1 MGHVNAVATRT
12 LAWRD
17 VRVLSAAGAA
27 LVLAASLAATRVE
40 AQRVR
45 VSGSE
50 TTTRS
55 SVRADS
61 LVTVIFNSDVKDV
74 RRMILEW
81 QERET
86 KLIKELRAVA
96 PNDFPARRRLED
108 ELYLHARDGFAM
120 MSAVE
125 ARCVGGTGPR
135 PEGYLG
141 LNTEVT
147 ATAVGAEVRDAV
159 VMVKSVEVGSPAQ
172 RAGLRRDDQVLS
184 VGGVPAFG
192 AGVGDLLVPG
202 RSVVVRYIRDGQNRE
217 TTAVI
222 AKRPEG
228 FGDSCGEIERML
240 GPINMPAPGRVFV
253 EEGKPGRIVI
263 GESVPREQVPA
274 TEFTFMVFGPS
285 PEDSRASRFYGGA
298 EFRMLSEDWRE
309 TLGVKQ
315 GVLVS
320 EVAPGSAVS
329 QSGLRGGDVITSVG
343 KTPVTS
349 PGMLVQL
356 IATSD
361 APEVQLSIV
370 RKRDKKTVTLKLNQ
384 R

>member
-1 MGHVNAVATRT
+1 MGHVNAIPART
-12 LAWRD
+12 LAGRD
-17 VRVLSAAGAA
+17 VRVLSAAGVA
-27 LVLAASLAATRVE
+27 LVLAASLAVSRVE

-45 VSGSE
+45 VSASE

-55 SVRADS
+55 SARADS
-61 LVTVIFNSDVKDV
+61 LVALIFRSDPKDV
-74 RRMILEW
+74 RRMLVEW
-81 QERET
+81 EERET
-86 KLIKELRAVA
+86 KLLKELRALA
-96 PNDFPARRRLED
+96 PSDFPARRRLDD

-120 MSAVE
+120 RSAIE
-125 ARCVGGTGPR
+125 ARCVGGAGPT
-135 PEGYLG
+135 PGGYLG
-141 LNTEVT
+141 LNIEVRGQV
-147 ATAVGAEVRDAV
+147 VGAEIRDDT
-159 VMVKSVEVGSPAQ
+159 VMVKSVEAGSPAQ

-184 VGGVPAFG
+184 VGGVAPYGEA
-192 AGVGDLLVPG
+192 VGDLLVPG
-202 RSVVVRYIRDGQNRE
+202 RSLVVRYIRDGQTRE

-222 AKRPEG
+222 ARRPNG
-228 FGDSCGEIERML
+228 FGDSCAEIERML

-253 EEGKPGRIVI
+253 EEGNSRRIVI
-263 GESVPREQVPA
+263 EPAPRPEQAPA

-361 APEVQLSIV
+361 APEVRLSIV
-370 RKRDKKTVTLKLNQ
+370 RKRDKQTVTLKLNQ

>member
-1 MGHVNAVATRT
+1 MGYVNAIATRA
-12 LAWRD
+12 LVGRD
-17 VRVLSAAGAA
+17 VRVLSAASLA

-74 RRMILEW
+74 RRMLLEW

-86 KLIKELRAVA
+86 KLFKELRAVA

-108 ELYLHARDGFAM
+108 ELYQHARDGFAM

-135 PEGYLG
+135 PDGYLG

-147 ATAVGAEVRDAV
+147 ATAVGTEVRDAV

-172 RAGLRRDDQVLS
+172 RAGLRRGDQVLS
-184 VGGVPAFG
+184 VGGLPAFG

-202 RSVVVRYIRDGQNRE
+202 RSVVVRYTRDGQTRE

-222 AKRPEG
+222 AKRPDG

-253 EEGKPGRIVI
+253 EEGRGRITI
-263 GESVPREQVPA
+263 SEAPRPEQAPP
-274 TEFTFMVFGPS
+274 TEFAFMVFGPS

-361 APEVQLSIV
+361 APEVRLSIV
-370 RKRDKKTVTLKLNQ
+370 RKRDKQTVTLKLNQ